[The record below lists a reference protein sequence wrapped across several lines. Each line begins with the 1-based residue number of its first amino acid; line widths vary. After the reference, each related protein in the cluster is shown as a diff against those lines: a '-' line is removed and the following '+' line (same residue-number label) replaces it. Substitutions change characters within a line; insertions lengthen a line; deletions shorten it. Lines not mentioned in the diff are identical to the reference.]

1 MKRFIAAIL
10 FLPACVAAAADGKVE
25 FDVASVKPS
34 QPDSQPYSNFPLGPG
49 DVYTSNGGRFMAS
62 GLPLATYIWFAYR
75 IQGNQ
80 QQSLLSQL
88 PAWVT
93 TERFD
98 IQARTD
104 GDPAKDTKPQMRLM
118 MQSLLADRFKLAI
131 RTETRQVPVFAL
143 VLSKPGKAG
152 RWLQPHPDNSCA
164 VSPPPDDLTTVF
176 PNQCGGLLPMP
187 HPPVFMNKFGARNV
201 TMPFIANQLTAMGHL
216 DRPVLDQTGLSGVF
230 DFTLEWVPE
239 IDGPL
244 PPGVEAH
251 PDPAGLTFMEA
262 VNEQLGLKLQSQ
274 KGPVDVLVVDHVER
288 PSEN

>member
-1 MKRFIAAIL
+1 V
-10 FLPACVAAAADGKVE
+10 CVAVAADQKLE
-25 FDVASVKPS
+25 FEVASVKPS
-34 QPDSQPYSNFPLGPG
+34 QPDGPQYANFPLGPG
-49 DVYTSNGGRFMAS
+49 DVYTPNGGHFTAS
-62 GLPLATYIWFAYR
+62 GFPLAAYIWFAYR

-118 MQSLLADRFKLAI
+118 MQSLLADRFKLAMH
-131 RTETRQVPVFAL
+131 TETRQVPVFAL
-143 VLSKPGKAG
+143 VLSKPGKTG
-152 RWLQPHPDNSCA
+152 PRLQPHPDNSCPA
-164 VSPPPDDLTTVF
+164 APKPDLIGGLF

-230 DFTLEWVPE
+230 DFALEWVPE
-239 IDGPL
+239 VTGPS
-244 PPGVEAH
+244 PPGAEAQ
-251 PDPAGLTFMEA
+251 PDPSGPTFMEA
-262 VNEQLGLKLQSQ
+262 VNDQLGLKLQSQ
-274 KGPVDVLVVDHVER
+274 KGPVDELVFDHVER